1 MNYKYRPVLF
11 FGTTYLITWIC
22 WSGTA
27 LLSHLGIRPV
37 LGGVLMLIGLLS
49 PCMVAITL
57 MGLSKN
63 KLLLQDFKERL
74 LNFRLIQFRFLPIIF
89 FFLPLVMVI
98 SIYISVFFGFSL
110 NQLQLTSNFDIMKGQ
125 PWISLLIPIIA
136 PALEELGWSGYGI
149 DSLKSRFKLFY
160 GTLLFGILWSI
171 WHLPLFFVKGYY
183 HYQLMDQSIFLVLN
197 FFLSVLPLTFLTN
210 WIYYWNGR
218 SIIAAILFHIVVVVS
233 SEVFMVDNWTKCI
246 VTILITMVAFIVVWK
261 ERKRFF
267 GEVEEQKSPTITSY
281 E

>member
-11 FGTTYLITWIC
+11 FGTTYLFTWIC

-27 LLSHLGIRPV
+27 LLSHFGIRPV

-49 PCMVAITL
+49 PCMVALTL

-63 KLLLQDFKERL
+63 KLLLKDFKERL
-74 LNFRLIQFRFLPIIF
+74 LNFRLIQLEFLPIIF
-89 FFLPLVMVI
+89 LFLPLVMVI
-98 SIYISVFFGFSL
+98 SIYISIFFGFSL

-125 PWISLLIPIIA
+125 PWISLLIPILA

-183 HYQLMDQSIFLVLN
+183 HYQLMDQSIFLVVN

-267 GEVEEQKSPTITSY
+267 GEVEEQKSPTVTSY

>member
-49 PCMVAITL
+49 PCMVALTL

-63 KLLLQDFKERL
+63 KLLLKDFKERL
-74 LNFRLIQFRFLPIIF
+74 LNFRLIQLEFLPIIF
-89 FFLPLVMVI
+89 LFLPLVMVI
-98 SIYISVFFGFSL
+98 SIYISVFFGFSI

-125 PWISLLIPIIA
+125 PWISLLIPILA

-233 SEVFMVDNWTKCI
+233 SEVFMVDNWTKFI

-267 GEVEEQKSPTITSY
+267 GEVEEQKSPTVTSY

>member
-49 PCMVAITL
+49 PCMVALTL

-63 KLLLQDFKERL
+63 KLLLKDFKERL
-74 LNFRLIQFRFLPIIF
+74 LNFRLIQLEFLPIIF
-89 FFLPLVMVI
+89 LFLPLVMVI
-98 SIYISVFFGFSL
+98 SIYISIFFGFSL

-125 PWISLLIPIIA
+125 PWISLLIPILA

-149 DSLKSRFKLFY
+149 DSLKSRFILFY

-183 HYQLMDQSIFLVLN
+183 HYQLMDQSIFLVVN